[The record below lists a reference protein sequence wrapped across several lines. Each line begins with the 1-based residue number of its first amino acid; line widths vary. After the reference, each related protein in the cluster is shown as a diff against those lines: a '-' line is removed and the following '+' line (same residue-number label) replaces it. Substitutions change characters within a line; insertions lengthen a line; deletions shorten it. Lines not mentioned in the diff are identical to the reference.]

1 MKMKKLITV
10 LCIVAIAASFAA
22 CSNNTADGKKAEQST
37 VSTTVST
44 TVAKTEKTAD
54 AVAKALNF
62 SDKEEKAFGVIGA
75 SDGAAYT
82 TAGGN
87 HAEIYIYTDNQ
98 ADGYKAFFEDG
109 TVEIN
114 NNVMLYLDGKADT
127 DENKEIIKE
136 FKSLNF

>member
-22 CSNNTADGKKAEQST
+22 CSSNTAGGKKAEQ
-37 VSTTVST
+37 STTVST

-62 SDKEEKAFGVIGA
+62 HDKETKWFEAINA
-75 SDGAAYT
+75 SDGAGYT
-82 TAGGN
+82 TPKGN
-87 HAEIYIYTDNQ
+87 HAEIYIFTDEK
-98 ADGYKAFFEDG
+98 AEDHTSGWDDDGCV
-109 TVEIN
+109 TIN
-114 NNVMLYLDGKADT
+114 NNVMLYLEGKADT

>member
-22 CSNNTADGKKAEQST
+22 CSNNTAGGKKAEQ
-37 VSTTVST
+37 STTVST

-62 SDKEEKAFGVIGA
+62 SNKEEKAFGVIGA
-75 SDGAAYT
+75 SDGAAYS

-98 ADGYKAFFEDG
+98 ADGYKAFFEEG

-114 NNVMLYLDGKADT
+114 NNVMLYLEGKADT

>member
-22 CSNNTADGKKAEQST
+22 CSNNTSGGKKAEQ
-37 VSTTVST
+37 STTVST

-62 SDKEEKAFGVIGA
+62 SNKEEKAFGVIGA
-75 SDGAAYT
+75 SDGAAYS

-98 ADGYKAFFEDG
+98 ADGYKAFFEEG
-109 TVEIN
+109 TVEVN
-114 NNVMLYLDGKADT
+114 NNVLLYLDGKADA

>member
-10 LCIVAIAASFAA
+10 LCIVAIAASFVA
-22 CSNNTADGKKAEQST
+22 CSNNTSGGKKAEQ
-37 VSTTVST
+37 STTVST

-62 SDKEEKAFGVIGA
+62 HDKQTKWFEAISA
-75 SDGAAYT
+75 SDGAGYT
-82 TAGGN
+82 TPKGN
-87 HAEIYIYTDNQ
+87 HAEIYIFTDEK
-98 ADGYKAFFEDG
+98 AEDHTSGWDDDGCV
-109 TVEIN
+109 TIN
-114 NNVMLYLDGKADT
+114 NNVMLYLEGKADT

>member
-22 CSNNTADGKKAEQST
+22 CSNNTSGGKKAEQ
-37 VSTTVST
+37 STTVST

-62 SDKEEKAFGVIGA
+62 SNKEEKAFGVIGA
-75 SDGAAYT
+75 SDGAAYS

-98 ADGYKAFFEDG
+98 ADGYKAFFEEG
-109 TVEIN
+109 TVEVN
-114 NNVMLYLDGKADT
+114 NNVLLYLEGKADA

>member
-1 MKMKKLITV
+1 MQKMKMKKLITV

-22 CSNNTADGKKAEQST
+22 CSNNTAGGKKAEQ
-37 VSTTVST
+37 STTVST

-62 SDKEEKAFGVIGA
+62 SNKEEKAFGVIGA
-75 SDGAAYT
+75 SDGAAYS

-98 ADGYKAFFEDG
+98 ADGYKAFFEEG

-114 NNVMLYLDGKADT
+114 NNVMLYLEGKADT

>member
-1 MKMKKLITV
+1 MKKLIAT
-10 LCIVAIAASFAA
+10 LCVVAIAASFAA
-22 CSNNTADGKKAEQST
+22 CSNNAADSKKAEQST

-62 SDKEEKAFGVIGA
+62 SNKETKWFEVINA
-75 SDGAAYT
+75 SDGAGYT
-82 TAGGN
+82 TPKGS
-87 HAEIYIYTDNQ
+87 HAEIYIFTDEKAEDH
-98 ADGYKAFFEDG
+98 ADGWGDDG
-109 TVEIN
+109 CITIN

>member
-22 CSNNTADGKKAEQST
+22 CSNNTSGGKKAEQ
-37 VSTTVST
+37 STTVST
-44 TVAKTEKTAD
+44 TVAKTKKTAD

-62 SDKEEKAFGVIGA
+62 HDKQTKWFEAISA
-75 SDGAAYT
+75 SDGAGYT
-82 TAGGN
+82 TPKGN
-87 HAEIYIYTDNQ
+87 HAEIYIFTDEK
-98 ADGYKAFFEDG
+98 AEDHTSGWDDDGCV
-109 TVEIN
+109 TIN
-114 NNVMLYLDGKADT
+114 NNVMLYLEGKADT

>member
-10 LCIVAIAASFAA
+10 LCIVAITASFVA
-22 CSNNTADGKKAEQST
+22 CSNNTAGGKKAEQST
-37 VSTTVST
+37 VSTTV
-44 TVAKTEKTAD
+44 AKTEKAAD

-62 SDKEEKAFGVIGA
+62 SNKEEKAFGVIGA
-75 SDGAAYT
+75 SDGAAYS

-98 ADGYKAFFEDG
+98 ADGYKAFFEEG

-114 NNVMLYLDGKADT
+114 NNVMLYLEGKADT

>member
-1 MKMKKLITV
+1 MKKLIAT
-10 LCIVAIAASFAA
+10 LCVVAIAASFAA
-22 CSNNTADGKKAEQST
+22 CSNNAKDSKEAEQST

-62 SDKEEKAFGVIGA
+62 HDKQTKWFEAINA
-75 SDGAAYT
+75 SDGAGYT
-82 TAGGN
+82 TPKGN
-87 HAEIYIYTDNQ
+87 HAEIYIFTDEK
-98 ADGYKAFFEDG
+98 AEDHTSGWGDDGCV
-109 TVEIN
+109 TIN
-114 NNVMLYLDGKADT
+114 NNVLLYLEGKADA

>member
-10 LCIVAIAASFAA
+10 LCVVAIAASFAA
-22 CSNNTADGKKAEQST
+22 CSNNTTGGKKAEQ
-37 VSTTVST
+37 STTVST

-62 SDKEEKAFGVIGA
+62 RDKETKWFETINA
-75 SDGAAYT
+75 SDGAGYT
-82 TAGGN
+82 TPKGN
-87 HAEIYIYTDNQ
+87 HAEIYIFTDEKAEDHTSGWGN
-98 ADGYKAFFEDG
+98 DGCV
-109 TVEIN
+109 TIN
-114 NNVMLYLDGKADT
+114 NNVLLYLEGKADA

>member
-1 MKMKKLITV
+1 MKMKKLIAV

-22 CSNNTADGKKAEQST
+22 CSNNTSGGKKAEQ
-37 VSTTVST
+37 STTVST

-62 SDKEEKAFGVIGA
+62 SNKEEKAFGVIGA
-75 SDGAAYT
+75 SDGAAYS

-98 ADGYKAFFEDG
+98 ADGYKAFFEEG
-109 TVEIN
+109 TVEVN
-114 NNVMLYLDGKADT
+114 NNVLLYLEGKADT

>member
-10 LCIVAIAASFAA
+10 LCIVVIAASFAA
-22 CSNNTADGKKAEQST
+22 CSNNTAGGKKAEQ
-37 VSTTVST
+37 STTVST

-62 SDKEEKAFGVIGA
+62 HDKETKWFEAINA
-75 SDGAAYT
+75 SDGAGYT
-82 TAGGN
+82 TPKGN
-87 HAEIYIYTDNQ
+87 HAEIYIFTDEK
-98 ADGYKAFFEDG
+98 AEDHTSGWGDDGCV
-109 TVEIN
+109 TIN
-114 NNVMLYLDGKADT
+114 NNVMLYLEGKADA

>member
-22 CSNNTADGKKAEQST
+22 CSNNTTGGKKAEQ
-37 VSTTVST
+37 STTVST

-62 SDKEEKAFGVIGA
+62 RDKQTKWFEAISA
-75 SDGAAYT
+75 SDGAGYT
-82 TAGGN
+82 TPKGN
-87 HAEIYIYTDNQ
+87 HAEIYIFTDEK
-98 ADGYKAFFEDG
+98 AEDHTSGWDDDGCV
-109 TVEIN
+109 TIN
-114 NNVMLYLDGKADT
+114 NNVMLYLEGKADT

>member
-10 LCIVAIAASFAA
+10 LCVVAIAASFAA
-22 CSNNTADGKKAEQST
+22 CSNNTSGGKKAEQ
-37 VSTTVST
+37 STTVST

-62 SDKEEKAFGVIGA
+62 HDKETKWFETINA
-75 SDGAAYT
+75 SDGAGYT
-82 TAGGN
+82 TPKGN
-87 HAEIYIYTDNQ
+87 HAEIYIFTDEK
-98 ADGYKAFFEDG
+98 AEDHTSGWDDDGCV
-109 TVEIN
+109 TIN
-114 NNVMLYLDGKADT
+114 NNVMLYLEGKADT

>member
-22 CSNNTADGKKAEQST
+22 CSNNTTGGKKAEQ
-37 VSTTVST
+37 STTVST

-62 SDKEEKAFGVIGA
+62 HDKETRWFETINA
-75 SDGAAYT
+75 SDGAGYT
-82 TAGGN
+82 TPKGN
-87 HAEIYIYTDNQ
+87 QAEIYIFTDGKAEDQ
-98 ADGYKAFFEDG
+98 ASGWGDDGCV
-109 TVEIN
+109 TIN
-114 NNVMLYLDGKADT
+114 NNVLLYLEGKADT

>member
-22 CSNNTADGKKAEQST
+22 CSNNTAGGKKAEQ
-37 VSTTVST
+37 STTVST

-62 SDKEEKAFGVIGA
+62 SNKEEKAFGVIGA
-75 SDGAAYT
+75 SDGAAYS

-98 ADGYKAFFEDG
+98 ADGYKAFFEEG
-109 TVEIN
+109 TVEVN
-114 NNVMLYLDGKADT
+114 NNVLLYLEGKADA

>member
-10 LCIVAIAASFAA
+10 LCVVAIAASFAS
-22 CSNNTADGKKAEQST
+22 CSNNTSGGKKAEQ
-37 VSTTVST
+37 STTVST

-62 SDKEEKAFGVIGA
+62 HDKETKWFETINA
-75 SDGAAYT
+75 SDGAGYT
-82 TAGGN
+82 TPKGN
-87 HAEIYIYTDNQ
+87 HAEIYIFTDEK
-98 ADGYKAFFEDG
+98 AEDHTSGWDDDGCV
-109 TVEIN
+109 TIN
-114 NNVMLYLDGKADT
+114 NNVMLYLEGKADT

>member
-22 CSNNTADGKKAEQST
+22 CSSNTTGGKKAEQP
-37 VSTTVST
+37 TVST

-75 SDGAAYT
+75 SDGAAYS

-98 ADGYKAFFEDG
+98 ADGYKAFFEEG

-114 NNVMLYLDGKADT
+114 NNVMLYLEGKADT

>member
-1 MKMKKLITV
+1 MKKLIAT
-10 LCIVAIAASFAA
+10 LCVVAIAASFAA
-22 CSNNTADGKKAEQST
+22 CSNNTSNSKEAEQST

-62 SDKEEKAFGVIGA
+62 SNKQTKWFEAISA
-75 SDGAAYT
+75 SDGAGYT
-82 TAGGN
+82 TPKGN
-87 HAEIYIYTDNQ
+87 HAEIYIFTDEK
-98 ADGYKAFFEDG
+98 AEDHTSGWGDDGCV
-109 TVEIN
+109 TIN
-114 NNVMLYLDGKADT
+114 NNVMLYLEGKADA

>member
-22 CSNNTADGKKAEQST
+22 CSNNTAGGKKAEQA
-37 VSTTVST
+37 TVST

-62 SDKEEKAFGVIGA
+62 HDKETRWFETINA
-75 SDGAAYT
+75 SDGAGYT
-82 TAGGN
+82 TPKGN
-87 HAEIYIYTDNQ
+87 QAEIYIFTDGKAEDQ
-98 ADGYKAFFEDG
+98 ASGWGDDGCV
-109 TVEIN
+109 TIN
-114 NNVMLYLDGKADT
+114 NNVLLYLEGKADA

>member
-22 CSNNTADGKKAEQST
+22 CSNNTSGGKKAEQ
-37 VSTTVST
+37 STTVST

-62 SDKEEKAFGVIGA
+62 SNKEEKAFGVIGA
-75 SDGAAYT
+75 SDGAAYS
-82 TAGGN
+82 TAGGS

-98 ADGYKAFFEDG
+98 ADGYKAFFEEG
-109 TVEIN
+109 TVEVN
-114 NNVMLYLDGKADT
+114 NNVLLYLEGKADA
-127 DENKEIIKE
+127 DENKEIIKK

>member
-10 LCIVAIAASFAA
+10 LCIVAIAASLAA
-22 CSNNTADGKKAEQST
+22 CSNSTAGSQKAEQS
-37 VSTTVST
+37 TVST

-62 SDKEEKAFGVIGA
+62 RDKEEKAFGVIGA
-75 SDGAAYT
+75 SDGAAYS

-98 ADGYKAFFEDG
+98 ADGYKAFFEEG

-114 NNVMLYLDGKADT
+114 NNVMLYLEGKADT

>member
-22 CSNNTADGKKAEQST
+22 CSNNTTGSQKAEQ
-37 VSTTVST
+37 STTVST

-62 SDKEEKAFGVIGA
+62 HDKETRWFETINA
-75 SDGAAYT
+75 SDGAGYT
-82 TAGGN
+82 TPKGN
-87 HAEIYIYTDNQ
+87 QAEIYIFTDGKAEDQ
-98 ADGYKAFFEDG
+98 ASGWGDDGCV
-109 TVEIN
+109 TIN
-114 NNVMLYLDGKADT
+114 NNVLLYLEGKADT
-127 DENKEIIKE
+127 DENKEIIKK

>member
-10 LCIVAIAASFAA
+10 LCVVAIAASFAA
-22 CSNNTADGKKAEQST
+22 CSNNTSGGKKAEQ
-37 VSTTVST
+37 STTVST

-62 SDKEEKAFGVIGA
+62 RDKETKWFETINA
-75 SDGAAYT
+75 SDGAGYT
-82 TAGGN
+82 TPKGN
-87 HAEIYIYTDNQ
+87 HAEIYIFTDEK
-98 ADGYKAFFEDG
+98 AEDHTSGWDDDGCV
-109 TVEIN
+109 TIN
-114 NNVMLYLDGKADT
+114 NNVMLYLEGKADT

>member
-10 LCIVAIAASFAA
+10 LCVVAIAASFAA
-22 CSNNTADGKKAEQST
+22 CSNNTTGGKKAEQ
-37 VSTTVST
+37 STTVST

-62 SDKEEKAFGVIGA
+62 RDKETKWFETINA
-75 SDGAAYT
+75 SDGAGYT
-82 TAGGN
+82 TPKGN
-87 HAEIYIYTDNQ
+87 HAEIYIFTDEK
-98 ADGYKAFFEDG
+98 AEDHTSGWDDDGCV
-109 TVEIN
+109 TIN
-114 NNVMLYLDGKADT
+114 NNVMLYLEGKADT

>member
-22 CSNNTADGKKAEQST
+22 CSNNTSGGKKAEQ
-37 VSTTVST
+37 ST

-62 SDKEEKAFGVIGA
+62 SNKEEKAFGVIGA
-75 SDGAAYT
+75 SDGAAYS

-98 ADGYKAFFEDG
+98 ADGYKAFFEEG
-109 TVEIN
+109 TVEVN
-114 NNVMLYLDGKADT
+114 NNVLLYLEGKADT

>member
-1 MKMKKLITV
+1 MKKLITV

-22 CSNNTADGKKAEQST
+22 CSNNTTGGKKAEQ
-37 VSTTVST
+37 STTVST

-62 SDKEEKAFGVIGA
+62 HDKQTKWFEAINA
-75 SDGAAYT
+75 SDGAGYT
-82 TAGGN
+82 TPKGN
-87 HAEIYIYTDNQ
+87 HAEIYIFTDEK
-98 ADGYKAFFEDG
+98 AEDHTSGWGDDGCV
-109 TVEIN
+109 TIN
-114 NNVMLYLDGKADT
+114 NNVMLYLEGKADT

>member
-22 CSNNTADGKKAEQST
+22 CSNNTSGGKKAEQ
-37 VSTTVST
+37 STTVST
-44 TVAKTEKTAD
+44 TVAKTKKTAD

-62 SDKEEKAFGVIGA
+62 HDKQTKWFETINA
-75 SDGAAYT
+75 SDGAGYT
-82 TAGGN
+82 TPKGN
-87 HAEIYIYTDNQ
+87 HAEIYIFTDEK
-98 ADGYKAFFEDG
+98 AEDHTSGWDDDGCV
-109 TVEIN
+109 TIN
-114 NNVMLYLDGKADT
+114 NNVMLYLEGKADT